1 MSKEIDSK
9 SKTNQEIIYVKKENK
24 EENLENKDENLDKKK
39 KKIIKWVV
47 AVPILIGI
55 VNALY

>member
-39 KKIIKWVV
+39 KK
-47 AVPILIGI
+47 LNG
-55 VNALY
+55 